1 MTRTTYPALCAIFFV
16 HLFLRCTRL
25 PLLTCFHHTRAVEAC
40 EVRVPRFPASLSVL
54 PGGRRHVFFGRA
66 REPSHGKENRGS
78 SAQLRNRQKLAVQ
91 LVRLRAAR
99 AAFTGL
105 NHVRFGITPPAAGRS
120 VASLAECSLFT
131 ISSMASSC
139 QNLILALKDCLK
151 YSDCVVKDGRLPSD
165 CLKNHADE
173 LPEEC
178 QALRKATFECK
189 RGMVS
194 SLLYV

>member
-16 HLFLRCTRL
+16 QFFLRCARL
-25 PLLTCFHHTRAVEAC
+25 SLLTCFHHARAVEAC

-78 SAQLRNRQKLAVQ
+78 SAQLRNRKKLAVQ
-91 LVRLRAAR
+91 LKFNSSGESRVCRLESRALL
-99 AAFTGL
+99 AAPDDRVACSSFT
-105 NHVRFGITPPAAGRS
+105 T
-120 VASLAECSLFT
+120 
-131 ISSMASSC
+131 SSMSSSC